1 MLLSL
6 SEGSYIGHKSETP
19 LKGLAVKKKFLAH
32 TEAQKLN
39 SELSAFVLLVPFVAD

>member
-19 LKGLAVKKKFLAH
+19 LKGLAVKKNFLAH
-32 TEAQKLN
+32 KKLN